1 MTLTPDALSDTGTAV
16 DATFGSGGAEPY
28 ARALRRD
35 GRLRMVR
42 ADGDLLDELE
52 HDDDAFDVAKWS
64 ADADLADLSTLDGA
78 TSVLDVGCGPARMVR
93 AAVGRGLRALG
104 VDVSP
109 VAVELARAAGLP
121 VVAGSV
127 FDALPHE
134 GDWDAV
140 LLLDGNIGIGGDP
153 TALLARCGAV
163 ASVTG
168 GVVVETADDATADEV
183 YLARVV
189 DDRGSESDPFP
200 WAEVGAEALAG
211 HARRAGLSVVQTWC
225 VDDRTFCRLARTR

>member
-1 MTLTPDALSDTGTAV
+1 MTLTPDALTSH
-16 DATFGSGGAEPY
+16 ATFGSGGAEPY

-35 GRLRMVR
+35 GRLRMLRTHGEGRDAVET
-42 ADGDLLDELE
+42 AV
-52 HDDDAFDVAKWS
+52 HDDDAFDVARWS

-78 TSVLDVGCGPARMVR
+78 SSVLDVGCGPARMVR

-109 VAVELARAAGLP
+109 VAVELAREAGIP

-163 ASVTG
+163 ASRAG
-168 GVVVETADDATADEV
+168 GVVVEVADEPALDDV

-189 DDRGSESDPFP
+189 DDRGSASDSFP
-200 WAEVGAEALAG
+200 WAEVGAEALAA
-211 HARRAGLSVVQTWC
+211 HARRAGLEVDQAWVV
-225 VDDRTFCRLARTR
+225 DGRTFCRLVRTR